1 MKNRKYQLAL
11 EEYDRLARELPET
24 ESALKP
30 SIYHNMG
37 TAYAGFFMF
46 DMAARYFKK
55 AYDMTGDMQQ
65 GVSFLAAKRLSLH
78 EDAYI
83 SFIAEHSEY
92 HELSMMVERKLT
104 DAKGRFEASQENRM
118 LSALKI
124 YKDEGNVSSYY
135 EEIDKIIS
143 ELKSGYRQLWMFKM
157 GFFKNLF
164 HRGKKMIEPEY
175 DSGNWDEVIY
185 DRDDLQIKD
194 SSQRKEYVKG
204 CLDQIAEASNELEN
218 LQFEYNMVTSYLMD
232 MEEIE
237 AIPAQDKSEL
247 EECAKKIEALE
258 KQQAGYKERK
268 NRMSEEKFRQME
280 RLESDLQEGYEKLT
294 KAEEYQELIKRDL
307 RKLDGEKQAYLFRK
321 RELQRM
327 IEDTRSMAIVCTAAV
342 ILCILILLALQF
354 GLQMNTKIGYLA
366 AAAAGAVAITVIFI
380 KHNDGVKEL
389 SLVENGI
396 GRIIRLQ
403 NTVKIRYVNNTH
415 LLEYLYMKYNVS
427 SASELG
433 KSWQQ
438 YIEEKEERKN
448 FKEAEKELDLCQKE
462 LLQILRVYEIKD
474 PMIWLH
480 QTAAILDKKEM
491 VEIRHNLIIR
501 RQSLRR
507 RMDYNKEMV
516 AGKAQAE
523 IKDLVDKYPKYAAE
537 IVGIVEQYAKNE
549 KALTSLQ

>member
-1 MKNRKYQLAL
+1 
-11 EEYDRLARELPET
+11 
-24 ESALKP
+24 
-30 SIYHNMG
+30 
-37 TAYAGFFMF
+37 
-46 DMAARYFKK
+46 
-55 AYDMTGDMQQ
+55 
-65 GVSFLAAKRLSLH
+65 
-78 EDAYI
+78 
-83 SFIAEHSEY
+83 
-92 HELSMMVERKLT
+92 
-104 DAKGRFEASQENRM
+104 
-118 LSALKI
+118 
-124 YKDEGNVSSYY
+124 
-135 EEIDKIIS
+135 
-143 ELKSGYRQLWMFKM
+143 M

-237 AIPAQDKSEL
+237 AIPAQDNSEL
-247 EECAKKIEALE
+247 EECAKKIEDLE

-480 QTAAILDKKEM
+480 QTQAILDKKEM
-491 VEIRHNLIIR
+491 VEIRHSLIIR

-507 RMDYNKEMV
+507 RMDYNKEV
-516 AGKAQAE
+516 IAAKAQAE
-523 IKDLVDKYPKYAAE
+523 VKDLVEKYPQYAKE
-537 IVGIVEQYAKNE
+537 IVTIVEQYASKE
-549 KALTSLQ
+549 KGA